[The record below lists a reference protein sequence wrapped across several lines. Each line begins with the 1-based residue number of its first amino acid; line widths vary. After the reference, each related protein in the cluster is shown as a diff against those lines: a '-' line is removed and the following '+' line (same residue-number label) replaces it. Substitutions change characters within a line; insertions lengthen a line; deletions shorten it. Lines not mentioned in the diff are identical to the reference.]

1 MNYTIETFRKNELLQ
16 TSLQRT
22 LVEPHMEIALGL
34 VAELGLPRELE
45 PPKGIDFIHFN
56 ALQNARREG
65 YFHAL
70 TALKNLSI
78 PLTKPPTTRD
88 LMPNLEEEQE

>member
-1 MNYTIETFRKNELLQ
+1 MNHTIETFRKNELLQ

-22 LVEPHMEIALGL
+22 LAEPHMEIALEL
-34 VAELGLPRELE
+34 VLELGLPRELE

-70 TALKNLSI
+70 TALKNLST